1 MKTTQFDASQ
11 YLDSDEMISEYMKT
25 VIEEN
30 DPKLFMMALGAVAKA
45 KGMAEIARKTGLGRE
60 SLYKAVNGN
69 RSPKIDTVNKILNA
83 CGLALDV
90 KPLNTESTYRT
101 P

>member
-11 YLDSDEMISEYMKT
+11 YLDSDEMISEYMK
-25 VIEEN
+25 VVVEEN
-30 DPKLFMMALGAVAKA
+30 DPQLFMLALGSIAKA
-45 KGMAEIARKTGLGRE
+45 KGMAEISRKTGLGRE
-60 SLYKAVNGN
+60 SLYKAVDGN

-90 KPLNTESTYRT
+90 KLLKAKTA
-101 P
+101 

>member
-1 MKTTQFDASQ
+1 MKTTQFDVSQ
-11 YLDSDEMISEYMKT
+11 YLDNNETICEYMNA

-30 DPKLFMMALGAVAKA
+30 DPQLFMLALGSIAKA
-45 KGMAEIARKTGLGRE
+45 KGMSEIARKTGLGRE
-60 SLYKAVNGN
+60 SLYKAVDGT

-90 KPLNTESTYRT
+90 KPVKAAELSKAV
-101 P
+101 